1 MPLWVPGLPY
11 GQISAGCPRRLGS
24 HHRRLV
30 PGADKKKGS
39 QHCPENNPMPNKHY
53 YVDVIIAEAKDFWL
67 YLFYCIH
74 ETIYYVYDSL
84 YII

>member
-74 ETIYYVYDSL
+74 ETIYYVL
-84 YII
+84 